1 MKTLAIIL
9 TGCMLLLN
17 AGYLFEASHAQV
29 HITASGCCTDC
40 SSDCCDAE
48 EIPQEKDS
56 SCHGDTPCIPGC
68 ACSCHFQL
76 SALTY
81 EFMELDGTVVQS
93 YHYGNYVNTYTY
105 EYSGE
110 FLQPPRKA

>member
-9 TGCMLLLN
+9 TGCMLFLN
-17 AGYLFEASHAQV
+17 TGYLLEPSHV
-29 HITASGCCTDC
+29 HVEDTTSESCTDC
-40 SSDCCDAE
+40 STDCCDTE
-48 EIPQEKDS
+48 ENPQETDG
-56 SCHGDTPCIPGC
+56 SCHGDSPCTPGC
-68 ACSCHFQL
+68 ACSCHIHI

-81 EFMELDGTVVQS
+81 EFMELDGTVVQT
-93 YHYGNYVNTYTY
+93 YHYGNYLNTYTF

>member
-17 AGYLFEASHAQV
+17 SGYLIEKYHAQSHV
-29 HITASGCCTDC
+29 STSECCTDC
-40 SSDCCDAE
+40 SADCHDAE
-48 EIPQEKDS
+48 EHPQESDH
-56 SCHGDTPCIPGC
+56 SCHGDSPCTPGC
-68 ACSCHFQL
+68 ACSCHIHL